1 MKKPRRIP
9 KFQDE
14 DEEREFWATH
24 DATEYFD
31 LAKGSS
37 APFPNLQPSTQT
49 ISLRLPEGLLA
60 DLKVLANR
68 MDVPYQSL
76 MKLYLAERVGR
87 ELREGKTSRE
97 LASEVREPGA
107 PYGRAKKPRS
117 RPRRV
122 R

>member
-9 KFQDE
+9 KFQNE

-49 ISLRLPEGLLA
+49 ISLRLPEALLA
-60 DLKVLANR
+60 DLKFLANR
-68 MDVPYQSL
+68 MDVP
-76 MKLYLAERVGR
+76 
-87 ELREGKTSRE
+87 
-97 LASEVREPGA
+97 
-107 PYGRAKKPRS
+107 
-117 RPRRV
+117 
-122 R
+122 